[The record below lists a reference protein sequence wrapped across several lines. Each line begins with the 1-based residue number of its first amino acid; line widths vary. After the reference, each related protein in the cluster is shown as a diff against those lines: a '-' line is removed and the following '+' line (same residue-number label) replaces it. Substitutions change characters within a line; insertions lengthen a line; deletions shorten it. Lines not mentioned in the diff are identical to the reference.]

1 MRDFCSPVLGGER
14 SATQRHPLLTGRHFR
29 ALTAFDSHQRRVN
42 EAGLKRAGSRRPAR
56 DKATAAATVERI
68 DRVIQ
73 RLSVSFQIEE
83 TGELE
88 YPAELERLRRQRDIY
103 AAEAADEP
111 DPAERAGL
119 RERWRPPT
127 LDVLDDD
134 SRLVLASRAFPT
146 VKARFGEATCCSHRS
161 TALQLLLL
169 YFHPVTRGVVIT
181 LTPGQGWR
189 ALWRSA

>member
-14 SATQRHPLLTGRHFR
+14 STTQRHPLLTGRHFR

-119 RERWRPPT
+119 MERWRPPT

-134 SRLVLASRAFPT
+134 SRLSWPVGPSPRSRPASGRPLA
-146 VKARFGEATCCSHRS
+146 
-161 TALQLLLL
+161 
-169 YFHPVTRGVVIT
+169 VVI
-181 LTPGQGWR
+181 GQP
-189 ALWRSA
+189 LSSFCFFISIP

>member
-119 RERWRPPT
+119 MEALATADPRRPRRRFPP
-127 LDVLDDD
+127 
-134 SRLVLASRAFPT
+134 VLASRAFPA